1 MEEDLKDFPGLP
13 RLTYYAGVL
22 RYDLAMAADATRAA
36 TVTLGREAV
45 KILQRRAKDA
55 GKSQEEKQQRL
66 GIVLCTNDEENTR
79 GGRNCRRDGR
89 YSCETWMDV
98 YICMLLM
105 VSFCVC
111 IWGYAR
117 IETDS
122 NNNHTR
128 YCNMA

>member
-1 MEEDLKDFPGLP
+1 
-13 RLTYYAGVL
+13 
-22 RYDLAMAADATRAA
+22 
-36 TVTLGREAV
+36 
-45 KILQRRAKDA
+45 
-55 GKSQEEKQQRL
+55 
-66 GIVLCTNDEENTR
+66 
-79 GGRNCRRDGR
+79 
-89 YSCETWMDV
+89 MDV

>member
-36 TVTLGREAV
+36 TTLGREAV

-55 GKSQEEKQQRL
+55 GRSQEEKQQRRGL
-66 GIVLCTNDEENTR
+66 PRRGIVLWTNDEENTG

-98 YICMLLM
+98 YI
-105 VSFCVC
+105 FVC
-111 IWGYAR
+111 Y
-117 IETDS
+117 
-122 NNNHTR
+122 
-128 YCNMA
+128 